1 MNNVN
6 EIKWIYFGV
15 FINEASKFENIKAL
29 QENNI
34 EIPEDWKM
42 FNHHMTIAFNNC
54 THTANS
60 LYSIYKDKLG
70 ERITLTIDGIGMS
83 DDAIAVRVKY
93 DGPIANKI
101 PQITIATPKN
111 GKPVNSNY
119 ITQWI
124 DIKPYNISG
133 TFEQFAK

>member
-1 MNNVN
+1 MDN
-6 EIKWIYFGV
+6 WIYFGV
-15 FINEASKFENIKAL
+15 FLDKNSKIKILDVIKQHKVNI
-29 QENNI
+29 
-34 EIPEDWKM
+34 PTDWKL
-42 FNHHMTIAFNNC
+42 FCHHMTIAFNNGSDLSKQLLK
-54 THTANS
+54 H
-60 LYSIYKDKLG
+60 Y
-70 ERITLTIDGIGMS
+70 ERHLNKSMTLVINGIGIS

-101 PQITIATPKN
+101 PHITIATPKN